1 MAQREGVI
9 DGQLTMERP
18 GWAGFRQY
26 SDSPH
31 AQQPSTGQATVR
43 SFFLLLATLLLLTAA
58 AGLFGYFFLLEPGP
72 HGRMAAARE
81 LGEIWLYRWG
91 WLDRITEKQRKQLYE
106 SVCTRRCHSQAVIEN
121 RPRTAME
128 WDAIIARMRTI
139 EQNGERARISE
150 REAVTVAAHLKKYF
164 LSTIPTVLPQAVMR
178 LLKKDLWRMDFGDND
193 LFLDLIHLPLSHR
206 SLVPYLVMKPG
217 TTYTGEETLFI
228 VYVNTHQG
236 TVPRWDL
243 AKLVTLSIGND
254 AAPLKPLAWQ
264 VLYED
269 DQQHHRQGL
278 LTFPPIHL
286 AEGKEVTMQM
296 TVQLPDMPARN
307 FQWSLPV
314 PPLESPL

>member
-1 MAQREGVI
+1 
-9 DGQLTMERP
+9 
-18 GWAGFRQY
+18 
-26 SDSPH
+26 
-31 AQQPSTGQATVR
+31 
-43 SFFLLLATLLLLTAA
+43 
-58 AGLFGYFFLLEPGP
+58 
-72 HGRMAAARE
+72 
-81 LGEIWLYRWG
+81 
-91 WLDRITEKQRKQLYE
+91 
-106 SVCTRRCHSQAVIEN
+106 
-121 RPRTAME
+121 
-128 WDAIIARMRTI
+128 
-139 EQNGERARISE
+139 
-150 REAVTVAAHLKKYF
+150 VAAHLKKYF

-178 LLKKDLWRMDFGDND
+178 LLKRDLWRMDFGDND

-243 AKLVTLSIGND
+243 SKLVTLSIGNGV
-254 AAPLKPLAWQ
+254 APLKPLAWQ

-286 AEGKEVTMQM
+286 AEGKEATLQM
-296 TVQLPDMPARN
+296 TVQLPDMPARI